1 MTGRGASC
9 KLASFNPR
17 RLGIRI
23 LVRWFDA
30 PLQIFVLLSQ
40 LCDPSLPLLL
50 SFFDSMT
57 VRLLQF
63 SCHPLPLRNNVH
75 HRHIPL
81 RVFQGVGAFDLQ
93 PSVRTP
99 LGVTIALA
107 LASFHALSSLF
118 HLVLKPRHRHPV
130 RQGCRELPRH
140 LFLQRRIVNQSDI

>member
-1 MTGRGASC
+1 MTGRGASR

-107 LASFHALSSLF
+107 LASFQPRVVLPFSPPQTPSSRT
-118 HLVLKPRHRHPV
+118 PRMPRTAPPP
-130 RQGCRELPRH
+130 LPPAAY
-140 LFLQRRIVNQSDI
+140 RRSI